1 MSKDVAEDNLMAST
15 RLLSNIIL
23 SQLKIIFIII
33 EKDKTSRHN
42 YVVKVSLS
50 LYIFTQQKKLFFRKR
65 INLFKI
71 EGMIKMATG

>member
-1 MSKDVAEDNLMAST
+1 MSKDVTEDNLMAST

-33 EKDKTSRHN
+33 EKDKTSRHK

-50 LYIFTQQKKLFFRKR
+50 SYIFTQQKNYFCE
-65 INLFKI
+65 N
-71 EGMIKMATG
+71 E